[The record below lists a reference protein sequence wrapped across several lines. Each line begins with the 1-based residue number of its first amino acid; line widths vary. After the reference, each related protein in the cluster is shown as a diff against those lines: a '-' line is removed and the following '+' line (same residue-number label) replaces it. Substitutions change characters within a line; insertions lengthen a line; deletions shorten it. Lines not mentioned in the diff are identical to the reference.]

1 MKSNRHEYRGIHK
14 AHGEGWD
21 KLVDPLIDLVLDAGG
36 TVDQVKEKFGG
47 LRFYFGGLNAIDWE
61 RIEPIVNKAESESY
75 HICEQCGE
83 PGKLYGNIPWWQT
96 LCDKH
101 LDEYKMW
108 LQAQN
113 EDRDEE
119 EV

>member
-1 MKSNRHEYRGIHK
+1 MESNRNEYRGIYK
-14 AHGEGWD
+14 AHSAGWD
-21 KLVDPLIDLVLDAGG
+21 KLVDPLSDLVLDAGG

-75 HICEQCGE
+75 HVCEQCGE
-83 PGKLYGNIPWWQT
+83 PGKLRNFSWIQT
-96 LCDKH
+96 LCHKH
-101 LDEYKMW
+101 AEEYVEW
-108 LQAQN
+108 VRSQN
-113 EDRDEE
+113 EDTDEE